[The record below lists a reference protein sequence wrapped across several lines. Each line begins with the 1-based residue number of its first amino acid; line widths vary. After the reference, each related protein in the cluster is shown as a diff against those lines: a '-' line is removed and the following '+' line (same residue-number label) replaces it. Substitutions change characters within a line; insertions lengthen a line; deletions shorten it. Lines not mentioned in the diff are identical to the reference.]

1 VLVIHQFMKGLRLPM
16 GFSEVVILRRTD
28 NTIVKRKGTKR
39 QNNGLRNQYTGNYL
53 QIGQHEPH

>member
-1 VLVIHQFMKGLRLPM
+1 M